1 MDLRFSALRHPS
13 QCSADTMAKLTARDY
28 KKSQRRAFDLSRA
41 REFGAGLLIGGALT
55 AAAFLYMAEVHRA
68 PADEVRPQPRHA
80 APADAEP
87 LGAHPSDERYD
98 FYEMLPHFEVVVPE
112 KERDVHHD
120 LPTAKVERPGVY
132 VLQAGSYR
140 NLSDAERVQAQ
151 LAKQGVDAKVQ
162 RVAVDNDV
170 WHRVRVGPI
179 NDMNELNRVRK
190 QLQAADVDALVI
202 RIGD

>member
-1 MDLRFSALRHPS
+1 
-13 QCSADTMAKLTARDY
+13 MAKLTARDY

-41 REFGAGLLIGGALT
+41 REFGAGFVIGGALT
-55 AAAFLYMAEVHRA
+55 AAVFLYTAEVHRA
-68 PADEVRPQPRHA
+68 PAEEARPQPRHA
-80 APADAEP
+80 APSDAEP
-87 LGAHPSDERYD
+87 FGAHPSDERYD

-112 KERDVHHD
+112 KERDVRHD

-140 NLSDAERVQAQ
+140 NLSDAERVQAL

>member
-1 MDLRFSALRHPS
+1 
-13 QCSADTMAKLTARDY
+13 MAKLTARDY
-28 KKSQRRAFDLSRA
+28 KKTSRRALDFTRM
-41 REFGAGLLIGGALT
+41 RELGVGALIGAGLASIG
-55 AAAFLYMAEVHRA
+55 FLYVGEARHVPTE
-68 PADEVRPQPRHA
+68 DVRPQPHHAA
-80 APADAEP
+80 APADPDPIA
-87 LGAHPSDERYD
+87 ASHPADERYD

-112 KERDVHHD
+112 KERDVRHD
-120 LPTAKVERPGVY
+120 LPTARVERPGVY

-151 LAKQGVDAKVQ
+151 LAKVGVDAKVQ

-179 NDMNELNRVRK
+179 NDLNELNRIRK
-190 QLQAADVDALVI
+190 QLQGAEVDALVI

>member
-1 MDLRFSALRHPS
+1 
-13 QCSADTMAKLTARDY
+13 MAKLTARDY
-28 KKSQRRAFDLSRA
+28 KKSQRRAVDLA
-41 REFGAGLLIGGALT
+41 RLKEFAVGALVGAVLT
-55 AAAFLYMAEVHRA
+55 SALFLYWGEVHRT
-68 PADEVRPQPRHA
+68 PAEEPRPQPRHA

-87 LGAHPSDERYD
+87 LGAHGSDERYD

-112 KERDVHHD
+112 KERDVKHD
-120 LPTAKVERPGVY
+120 LPTARVERAGVY
-132 VLQAGSYR
+132 VLQAGSYK
-140 NLSDAERVQAQ
+140 NLSDAERVAAQ
-151 LAKQGVDAKVQ
+151 LSKQGVDAKVQ

-179 NDMNELNRVRK
+179 TDMNELNRIRK

>member
-1 MDLRFSALRHPS
+1 
-13 QCSADTMAKLTARDY
+13 MAKLTARDY
-28 KKSQRRAFDLSRA
+28 KKTSRRAFDLTRL
-41 REFGAGLLIGGALT
+41 REFGAGALVGAVL
-55 AAAFLYMAEVHRA
+55 ASAAFLYMEEVRRA
-68 PADEVRPQPRHA
+68 PAEDVRPQPRHA
-80 APADAEP
+80 ASADAEP
-87 LGAHPSDERYD
+87 ISAHSSDERYD

-112 KERDVHHD
+112 KERDVRHD
-120 LPTAKVERPGVY
+120 LPTARVERPGVY

-140 NLSDAERVQAQ
+140 NLADAERVQAQ

-170 WHRVRVGPI
+170 WHRVRVGPLS
-179 NDMNELNRVRK
+179 DMNELNRVRK

>member
-1 MDLRFSALRHPS
+1 
-13 QCSADTMAKLTARDY
+13 MAKLTARDY
-28 KKSQRRAFDLSRA
+28 KKTQRRALDLA
-41 REFGAGLLIGGALT
+41 RYKEFGAGALIGAAVTGAV
-55 AAAFLYMAEVHRA
+55 FLYLGEVHHT
-68 PADEVRPQPRHA
+68 PADEPRPQPRHA
-80 APADAEP
+80 APTDAEP
-87 LGAHPSDERYD
+87 LGAHGSDERYD

-112 KERDVHHD
+112 KERDVKHD
-120 LPTAKVERPGVY
+120 LPTGRVDRPGVY
-132 VLQAGSYR
+132 VLQAGSYK

-170 WHRVRVGPI
+170 WHRVRVGPL
-179 NDMNELNRVRK
+179 NDLNEINRVRK

>member
-1 MDLRFSALRHPS
+1 
-13 QCSADTMAKLTARDY
+13 MAKLTARDY
-28 KKSQRRAFDLSRA
+28 KKTQRRAFDLSRV
-41 REFGAGLLIGGALT
+41 REFGAGLLIGAALT

-112 KERDVHHD
+112 KERDVRHD

-140 NLSDAERVQAQ
+140 NLADAERVQSQ
-151 LAKQGVDAKVQ
+151 LSKQGVDAKVQ

>member
-1 MDLRFSALRHPS
+1 
-13 QCSADTMAKLTARDY
+13 MAKLTARDY
-28 KKSQRRAFDLSRA
+28 KKTSRRTFDFARM
-41 REFGAGLLIGGALT
+41 REFGVGALAGAVLT
-55 AAAFLYMAEVHRA
+55 ALVFLYLGEARRVPAE
-68 PADEVRPQPRHA
+68 EVRPQPRHS
-80 APADAEP
+80 APADPDPIGTQSSA
-87 LGAHPSDERYD
+87 GDERYD

-112 KERDVHHD
+112 KERDVRHD
-120 LPTAKVERPGVY
+120 LPTARVERPGVY

-151 LAKQGVDAKVQ
+151 LAKVGVDAKVQ

-179 NDMNELNRVRK
+179 NDLNELNRVRK
-190 QLQAADVDALVI
+190 QLQSAEVDALVI

>member
-1 MDLRFSALRHPS
+1 
-13 QCSADTMAKLTARDY
+13 MAKLTARDY
-28 KKSQRRAFDLSRA
+28 KKTSRRAFDLTRM
-41 REFGAGLLIGGALT
+41 REFGAGALIGAVLT
-55 AAAFLYMAEVHRA
+55 SVVFVYMGEVRRT
-68 PADEVRPQPRHA
+68 PPPEEVRPQPHHA
-80 APADAEP
+80 AAPTDPDPIAASHPA
-87 LGAHPSDERYD
+87 DERYD

-112 KERDVHHD
+112 KERDVRHD
-120 LPTAKVERPGVY
+120 LPTARVERPGVY

-151 LAKQGVDAKVQ
+151 LAKVGVDAKVQ

-179 NDMNELNRVRK
+179 NDLNELNRVRK
-190 QLQAADVDALVI
+190 QLQAAEVDALVI

>member
-1 MDLRFSALRHPS
+1 
-13 QCSADTMAKLTARDY
+13 MAKLTARDY
-28 KKSQRRAFDLSRA
+28 KKTSRRPFDLARM
-41 REFGAGLLIGGALT
+41 REFGAGALIGAILT
-55 AAAFLYMAEVHRA
+55 STVFLYMGEAHRA
-68 PADEVRPQPRHA
+68 PAEEVRPQPHHA
-80 APADAEP
+80 AAADAEP
-87 LGAHPSDERYD
+87 IGAHSSDERYD

-112 KERDVHHD
+112 KERDVRHD
-120 LPTAKVERPGVY
+120 LPTARIERPGVY

-151 LAKQGVDAKVQ
+151 LAKQGVEAKVQ

-190 QLQAADVDALVI
+190 QLQAAEVDALVI